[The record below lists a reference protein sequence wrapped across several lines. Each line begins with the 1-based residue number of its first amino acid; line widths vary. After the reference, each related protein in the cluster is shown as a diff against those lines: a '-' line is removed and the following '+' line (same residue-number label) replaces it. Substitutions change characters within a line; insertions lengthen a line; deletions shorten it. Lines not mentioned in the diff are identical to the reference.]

1 VKAAFLMKG
10 EFYMTM
16 EVIKKI
22 ALISGSETGYRKE
35 LNIVSWNGKEPKYDL
50 RTWSPE
56 GIALRGLTLTE
67 DEAKELQKVLNEMFT
82 EQAE

>member
-1 VKAAFLMKG
+1 
-10 EFYMTM
+10 MTM

-22 ALISGSETGYRKE
+22 ALISGSDTGFRKE
-35 LNIVSWNGKEPKYDL
+35 LNLMSWNGRDPKYDL

-67 DEAKELQKVLNEMFT
+67 EEAKELQKALNDMFA

>member
-1 VKAAFLMKG
+1 
-10 EFYMTM
+10 MTL
-16 EVIKKI
+16 EVVKKI
-22 ALISGSETGYRKE
+22 ALISGAETGFRKE
-35 LNIVSWNGKEPKYDL
+35 LNFVSWNGKEPKYDL
-50 RTWSPE
+50 RIWSPE

>member
-1 VKAAFLMKG
+1 
-10 EFYMTM
+10 MTM
-16 EVIKKI
+16 KVIKKI
-22 ALISGSETGYRKE
+22 ALISGSETGFRKE

-50 RTWSPE
+50 RSWSPE

-82 EQAE
+82 EQAD